1 MNKWSTKT
9 IVIKVNKRIK
19 SFKEIIRSD
28 IFRKEQQLWEF
39 PRWTEI
45 TGILKQLFYKR
56 IQDL

>member
-45 TGILKQLFYKR
+45 TGILK
-56 IQDL
+56 

>member
-39 PRWTEI
+39 PRWTKI

-56 IQDL
+56 IRDL

>member
-28 IFRKEQQLWEF
+28 LFRKEQQLWEF
-39 PRWTEI
+39 PRWTEN

-56 IQDL
+56 IRDL

>member
-9 IVIKVNKRIK
+9 IVIKVNKIFI
-19 SFKEIIRSD
+19 SFKEIIRFD

-56 IQDL
+56 IRDL